1 MKRLY
6 LLRHAKSS
14 WDDPE
19 LEDHDRPLAPRGRR
33 AAKLIAEY
41 MKDASFVPS
50 IVLCSSALRAR
61 ETLEF
66 IAPSLPKQTPVEIEP
81 DIYHAGSG
89 ELIARLR
96 RVPRDAESV
105 LLIGHNPAM
114 QDLAL
119 AIADANERLEPIRRK
134 FPTAALVALDARVED
149 WEQLKEGVA
158 VVADFVTPKRLKP

>member
-19 LEDHDRPLAPRGRR
+19 LEDHDRPLAPRGRK

-41 MKDASFVPS
+41 VKDKRFEPS
-50 IVLCSSALRAR
+50 IVLCSSAVRAR

-66 IAPSLPKQTPVEIEP
+66 VAPFLPEETSVEIEP
-81 DIYHAGSG
+81 GIYHAGTR

-96 RVPRDAESV
+96 RVPPDAESV

-119 AIADANERLEPIRRK
+119 AIANASERLDRIRRK

-149 WEQLKEGVA
+149 WKHLKEGVA
-158 VVADFVTPKRLKP
+158 VVTDFVTPKGLKP